1 MIALPGQ
8 KEFDL
13 DEYPLYNLNRTSA
26 TYTDVLSMT
35 LKKMGMN
42 QNQWRILAI
51 LGDKNPS
58 TVTEIARRGVLKMS
72 TLTRMLDRMEKDEL
86 VSRSLWKQDK
96 RVVQIKVTAKGR
108 AALNKMLSA
117 ANDVYKKTFA
127 GISDAEV
134 KRLMKTLAK
143 MRDNLN
149 HSSYLNNGK

>member
-1 MIALPGQ
+1 MITLPGQ
-8 KEFDL
+8 EDFNL
-13 DEYPLYNLNRTSA
+13 DKHPLYNLNRTSA
-26 TYTDVLSMT
+26 TYTDVLSTT
-35 LKKMGMN
+35 LKKMDMN

-72 TLTRMLDRMEKDEL
+72 TLTRMLDRMERDRL

-117 ANDVYKKTFA
+117 ANDVYEKTFA

-134 KRLMKTLAK
+134 KSLMKTLAK

-149 HSSYLNNGK
+149 HSSYLDDGK